1 MSRLDEYFAKANRG
15 SHTTS
20 SVSASGEK
28 PASNMDAYFAKA
40 GKPVRTNPLNL
51 YTEALK
57 ASQGQ
62 STMQTPYADAAAQ
75 AKQSGTRNLYA
86 QAAEIAKKSGNAAT
100 GTSVVFNSVYGK
112 ADDRAS
118 SAGSGKYAG
127 ILKASDYTEL
137 SKSGESKRKL
147 FGDARYDYINNI
159 GNFRAQSD
167 VQQAQGRG
175 QDYGKYA
182 FMTDDEIGVYN
193 YLYATKGKK
202 AANAFLSDLEPELDK
217 QWYTGTNRAT
227 TEALGK
233 NAATRTLQAP

>member
-1 MSRLDEYFAKANRG
+1 MTELEKLVNEKKGGSRG
-15 SHTTS
+15 SAS
-20 SVSASGEK
+20 SNSYLSALVEKKKNEQKMATPYADAVKSG
-28 PASNMDAYFAKA
+28 ASAQ
-40 GKPVRTNPLNL
+40 NL
-51 YTEALK
+51 YATVAK
-57 ASQGQ
+57 KMQGQ
-62 STMQTPYADAAAQ
+62 STMQMPYADAAAQ
-75 AKQSGTRNLYA
+75 M
-86 QAAEIAKKSGNAAT
+86 KSGNAAK

-217 QWYTGTNRAT
+217 QWYTGTNRVT

-233 NAATRTLQAP
+233 NAATRTLASAMTVAAQPTTAT

>member
-1 MSRLDEYFAKANRG
+1 M
-15 SHTTS
+15 
-20 SVSASGEK
+20 
-28 PASNMDAYFAKA
+28 
-40 GKPVRTNPLNL
+40 
-51 YTEALK
+51 
-57 ASQGQ
+57 
-62 STMQTPYADAAAQ
+62 
-75 AKQSGTRNLYA
+75 
-86 QAAEIAKKSGNAAT
+86 KSGNAAK

-202 AANAFLSDLEPELDK
+202 AANAYLSDLEPELDK

-233 NAATRTLQAP
+233 NAATRTLASAMTVAAQPTRDDHKHDRHGGRCGAHGEGAGDQPLFQVAAGEQHHAGAPRRHLAAHRGNESGDGRQGRELRI